1 MLLSQSSD
9 LGSNE
14 GKPGRRLEG
23 DFMDAIEAH
32 EWKCVDTVNGTT
44 SFSLFLLL
52 LLVVF
57 HILFRG
63 QYYPKNEYMVC
74 YCLSIHDN
82 RDMFN
87 ILYQ

>member
-14 GKPGRRLEG
+14 GKPDRHLEG

-32 EWKCVDTVNGTT
+32 EWKCVDTINGTT
-44 SFSLFLLL
+44 SFSSFLLL

-57 HILFRG
+57 HILIRG
-63 QYYPKNEYMVC
+63 QYYPKKE
-74 YCLSIHDN
+74 
-82 RDMFN
+82 
-87 ILYQ
+87 